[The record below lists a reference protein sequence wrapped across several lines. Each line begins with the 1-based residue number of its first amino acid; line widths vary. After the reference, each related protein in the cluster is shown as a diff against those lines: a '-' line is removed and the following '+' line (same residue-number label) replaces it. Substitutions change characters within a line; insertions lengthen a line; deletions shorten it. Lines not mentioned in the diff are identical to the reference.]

1 MVAKM
6 LKYKVVTF
14 FIFFVFLYSC
24 SKDQEKVVLVKEK
37 NQKQEM
43 ISNYEEGMNL
53 IEIGDYFSAS
63 KKFLE
68 AEILLPQS
76 QWASKSVLM
85 ASYSYYMQSYYS
97 LAIENLKRYLDT
109 YPNDKNKAY
118 AHYLLAMCYYE
129 TIEGEKK
136 DLAPLILSKNELN
149 FIIENYPETDY
160 AYDARFKIDLINDIL
175 AAKEVYIGRHYIKK
189 KKWIPALNRF
199 KNVLQDYETTVYV
212 EEAIHRLVEIYY
224 ILGMENESLK
234 YASLL
239 GYNYNSSEWYKQSYK
254 ILNKKSFSL
263 NFFIKIHALG
273 LLSLSSMSKNTVYL
287 V

>member
-1 MVAKM
+1 MYK
-6 LKYKVVTF
+6 LKIVLIIF
-14 FIFFVFLYSC
+14 SLIFFYSC
-24 SKDQEKVVLVKEK
+24 SKETKKIKVIKETDQKI
-37 NQKQEM
+37 EM
-43 ISNYEEGMNL
+43 ISAYKKGMEL
-53 IEIGDYFSAS
+53 FEVGDYFAAG

-97 LAIENLKRYLDT
+97 LAIENIERYFKT

-118 AHYLLAMCYYE
+118 AHYLLAITYYE

-136 DLAPLILSKNELN
+136 DLAPLLLSKKEFN
-149 FIIENYPETDY
+149 FLIKNFPNTDY
-160 AYDARFKIDLINDIL
+160 AYDAKFKIDLINDIL

-189 KKWIPALNRF
+189 KRWIPALNRF
-199 KNVLQDYETTVYV
+199 KNVLKEYETTIHV

-224 ILGMENESLK
+224 KLGMEEESLK

-239 GYNYNSSEWYKQSYK
+239 GYNYNSGEWYKETYK
-254 ILNKKSFSL
+254 IFNRKYKISVPEKKKEKSKILGKIKSL
-263 NFFIKIHALG
+263 F
-273 LLSLSSMSKNTVYL
+273 
-287 V
+287 

>member
-6 LKYKVVTF
+6 LKYKVITF

-129 TIEGEKK
+129 TIEGEKR

-239 GYNYNSSEWYKQSYK
+239 GYNYNSSEWYEETYK
-254 ILNKKSFSL
+254 IFNKKYEKPIPKNKKENSKIL
-263 NFFIKIHALG
+263 GKIKNLF
-273 LLSLSSMSKNTVYL
+273 
-287 V
+287 

>member
-1 MVAKM
+1 MSAKM
-6 LKYKVVTF
+6 LKYRFTIF
-14 FIFFVFLYSC
+14 FIFFIFLYSC
-24 SKDQEKVVLVKEK
+24 SKDQEKIILVKEK

-43 ISNYEEGMNL
+43 ISNYEEGMKL
-53 IEIGDYFSAS
+53 IEIGDYFLAS

-68 AEILLPQS
+68 AEILFPQS
-76 QWASKSVLM
+76 QWAPKSVLM
-85 ASYSYYMQSYYS
+85 ASYSYYMQDYYS
-97 LAIENLKRYLDT
+97 LAIDNLKRYLNT

-129 TIEGEKK
+129 TIEGEKR

-149 FIIENYPETDY
+149 FIIKNYPETDY

-199 KNVLQDYETTVYV
+199 KNVLQNYDTTVHV
-212 EEAIHRLVEIYY
+212 EEAIHRLVEIYHF
-224 ILGMENESLK
+224 LGMEDESLK

-239 GYNYNSSEWYKQSYK
+239 GYNYNSSEWYEETYK
-254 ILNKKSFSL
+254 IFNKKYEKPIPQIKKENSKILSKIKSL
-263 NFFIKIHALG
+263 F
-273 LLSLSSMSKNTVYL
+273 
-287 V
+287 